1 MVTVINIAALRSVK
15 ISTFILL
22 IRLLEQLFMLNYLK
36 MIEPTHNHP
45 HPEEETDKDYL
56 APLIKRP
63 SGVRGWLT
71 SEP

>member
-1 MVTVINIAALRSVK
+1 
-15 ISTFILL
+15 
-22 IRLLEQLFMLNYLK
+22 LK